1 VAPNDCAQAARG
13 GRHYRAGRNGAPG
26 DPNPNLTEATR
37 CRGKGER
44 AKKVLTKY
52 GARQS
57 SVDEGGTATAET
69 QAPASNSPRTAMP
82 PHELMPLAHA
92 MHHGEHSVTFSR
104 TRTATSTENSGGD
117 LHPFCDTVMVALCV
131 VLGETRPSACAS
143 RERVLGI

>member
-1 VAPNDCAQAARG
+1 MAHASLNLDRPIRNDDNYSILSTVVPNDCAHAARG

-26 DPNPNLTEATR
+26 DPNPNLMEATR

-57 SVDEGGTATAET
+57 SVDEGGTATVET

-92 MHHGEHSVTFSR
+92 MHHGEHPVTFSR
-104 TRTATSTENSGGD
+104 AHTATNTEIRGGGD
-117 LHPFCDTVMVALCV
+117 FSL
-131 VLGETRPSACAS
+131 S
-143 RERVLGI
+143 